1 MNIKFEY
8 LKLYNFMSF
17 NTAEIN
23 LDDRG
28 YVLVTGINNCKTDL
42 AKSNGS
48 GKSSIWESI
57 AWALTGSTIRG
68 TKDVINKFGKDGTYV
83 ELQFKIDDTKY
94 KIIRYK
100 EYSNIGTNLKIY
112 INDEDKSGKG
122 IRDSEKLLEEY
133 LPDITS
139 DLIGSVIILGQG
151 LPQRFTNNTPS
162 GRKEVLEKL
171 SKSDYMIED
180 IKNKLSKR
188 KTELNGELRTVE
200 DNILASTSKKQI
212 LEQQLEKLN
221 QEKLELAELTNTS
234 DFDSMI
240 LEEEKKLEYLKDQQ
254 TDIYNYSQQ
263 LKHKLDEKLN
273 KYQNWVAQVN
283 NNYLYEAT
291 RIDERYNIKGL
302 ESQKIEYENK
312 VKHKE
317 DEIKK
322 LESIK
327 DVCPTCGQHLPEV
340 HKVDITPYKAELTD
354 LKELLKSYSKE
365 LSDVSKTIEEAKKTL
380 KDKFDK
386 DTEEIRKE
394 CQELRETYN
403 SVHKDNEEYVKEIAE
418 TELNISKIKLN
429 KQNYETKKD
438 TIDKDIVNVENQI
451 KQKDEEILYNNIE
464 KDNIKSRLD
473 TVSKMLTIATRDFRG
488 FLLSEVI
495 NFINQKAKEYCKEVF
510 DTKEVE
516 FKLDGNSIFIGY
528 CGKQYENL
536 SGGEKQKIDL
546 IIQFSIRDML
556 SQFLNFSSNILV
568 LDEICDNL
576 DYIGCQKVMN
586 LISTKLSDISSL
598 FIITHHSDE
607 LAIPYDNELVIVKNE
622 NGISEVVR

>member
-1 MNIKFEY
+1 MNICFKS
-8 LKLYNFMSF
+8 LKIHNFMSF
-17 NTAEIN
+17 ADAEIK
-23 LDDRG
+23 LDNQG
-28 YVLVTGINNCKTDL
+28 YTLVSGVNNCKLDS

-57 AWALTGSTIRG
+57 IWTLTGETIRG
-68 TKDVINKFGKDGTYV
+68 TKDIINHFGTDGACTELTFNVDKD
-83 ELQFKIDDTKY
+83 EY

-112 INDEDKSGKG
+112 INGQDKSGKG
-122 IRDSEKLLEEY
+122 IRDSEKLLEQY

-171 SKSDYMIED
+171 SKSDFMIND
-180 IKNKLSKR
+180 IKDKLSKR
-188 KTELNGELRTVE
+188 KTELNEELRKVE

-212 LEQQLEKLN
+212 LEQQLVKLN
-221 QEKLELAELTNTS
+221 QEKLELTNTS

-254 TDIYNYSQQ
+254 TDTYNYSQQ

-283 NNYLYEAT
+283 NNYLYEAS

-312 VKHKE
+312 VKYKE
-317 DEIKK
+317 DEIKR

-340 HKVDITPYKAELTD
+340 HKVDTTPYKAELTD

-365 LSDVSKTIEEAKKTL
+365 LSDVSKTIEEAKKTI

-403 SVHKDNEEYVKEIAE
+403 SVNKDNEEYVKEINE
-418 TELNISKIKLN
+418 TELNLNKIKLN
-429 KQNYETKKD
+429 KQNYESKKD

-451 KQKDEEILYNNIE
+451 KQKDEEILYNNTR
-464 KDNIKSRLD
+464 KDNIQSHYD
-473 TVSKMLTIATRDFRG
+473 VVNKMLTIATRDFRG
-488 FLLSEVI
+488 FLLSEII
-495 NFINQKAKEYCKEVF
+495 NFINQKAKEYCKEIF
-510 DTKEVE
+510 DTEEIE
-516 FKLDGNSIFIGY
+516 FKLDGNNIFIGY

-556 SQFLNFSSNILV
+556 SQFLNFSSNVLV

-586 LISTKLSDISSL
+586 LISNKLSDVSSL

-607 LAIPYDNELVIVKNE
+607 LAIPYDNELMIVKDE
-622 NGISEVVR
+622 SGISKLG

>member
-1 MNIKFEY
+1 MNICFKT
-8 LKLYNFMSF
+8 LKIHNFMSF
-17 NTAEIN
+17 ADAEIK
-23 LDDRG
+23 LDNQG
-28 YVLVTGINNCKTDL
+28 YTLVSGVNNCKLDS

-57 AWALTGSTIRG
+57 IWTLTGETIRG
-68 TKDVINKFGKDGTYV
+68 TKDIINHFGTDGAYTELTFNIDKD
-83 ELQFKIDDTKY
+83 EY

-112 INDEDKSGKG
+112 INGQDKSGKG
-122 IRDSEKLLEEY
+122 IRDSEKLLEQY

-171 SKSDYMIED
+171 SKSDFMIND
-180 IKNKLSKR
+180 IKDKLSKR
-188 KTELNGELRTVE
+188 KTELNEELRKVE
-200 DNILASTSKKQI
+200 DNTLASTSKKQI
-212 LEQQLEKLN
+212 LEQQLVKLN
-221 QEKLELAELTNTS
+221 QEKLELTNTS

-254 TDIYNYSQQ
+254 TDTYNYSQQ

-273 KYQNWVAQVN
+273 AYQNWVAKLH
-283 NNYLYEAT
+283 NNYLYETA

-312 VKHKE
+312 VKYKE
-317 DEIKK
+317 DEIKR

-340 HKVDITPYKAELTD
+340 HKVDTTPYKAELTD

-365 LSDVSKTIEEAKKTL
+365 FSDVSETIEKAKKTI

-386 DTEEIRKE
+386 DTEEIKKE
-394 CQELRETYN
+394 CQELKETYN
-403 SVHKDNEEYVKEIAE
+403 SVHKDNEEYVKEINE
-418 TELNISKIKLN
+418 TELNLNKIKLN
-429 KQNYETKKD
+429 KQNYESKKD

-451 KQKDEEILYNNIE
+451 KQKDEEILYNNTR
-464 KDNIKSRLD
+464 KDNIQSHYD
-473 TVSKMLTIATRDFRG
+473 VVNKMLTIATRDFRG
-488 FLLSEVI
+488 FLLSEII
-495 NFINQKAKEYCKEVF
+495 NFINQKAKEYCKEIF
-510 DTKEVE
+510 DTEEIE
-516 FKLDGNSIFIGY
+516 FKLDGNNIFIGY

-556 SQFLNFSSNILV
+556 SQFLNFSSNVLV

-586 LISTKLSDISSL
+586 LISNKLSDVSSL

-607 LAIPYDNELVIVKNE
+607 LAIPYDNELMIVKDE
-622 NGISEVVR
+622 SGISKLG